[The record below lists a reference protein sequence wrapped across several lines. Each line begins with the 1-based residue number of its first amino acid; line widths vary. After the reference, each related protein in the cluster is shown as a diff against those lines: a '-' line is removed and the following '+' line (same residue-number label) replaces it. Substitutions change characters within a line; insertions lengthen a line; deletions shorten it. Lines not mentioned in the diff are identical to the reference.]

1 MCLPEPKSIH
11 LTNDPIE
18 SNEKSKQGHGTWLSN
33 VSLKTVNCVV
43 MHLKFD

>member
-1 MCLPEPKSIH
+1 MCK
-11 LTNDPIE
+11 IE
-18 SNEKSKQGHGTWLSN
+18 CVLERGRGTWLSN